1 MCPLPD
7 VEFGNDEP
15 LYNIGVVARMTGI
28 SMATLRAWERR
39 YDFPES
45 ERTAGG
51 HRLYSERDVLRLRW
65 VKARID
71 EGMQTAQSINAL
83 RHQEETG
90 HLLLAPAVGIG
101 TEIEHELGQ
110 RQQNGLMLD
119 KRQYLH
125 VYQDRLLDLLINR
138 NFSRAD
144 ELLGEALMS
153 SSPEDVILQMIGP
166 VISRTGSLWET
177 NEINVA
183 TEHMATNYLRQR
195 LMTWMLSGPPP
206 VAVPPVVL
214 ACAPDEWHEGGLLII
229 GSLLRRRRW
238 PVAYLGQSLPLE
250 DLALFSN
257 EIRPS
262 VIVLVAMTENTASA
276 IAQWPRYLPGAAENN
291 QPIIAYAGR
300 VFVEQPEWR
309 LRVPGMYLGDKFED
323 GVKTIERLLS
333 TGKSS

>member
-1 MCPLPD
+1 MSPLPD

-39 YDFPES
+39 YEFPES
-45 ERTAGG
+45 QRTAGG

-83 RHQEETG
+83 KHQEQTG
-90 HLLLAPAVGIG
+90 HLLLAPAVGV
-101 TEIEHELGQ
+101 EAESALEPVQ
-110 RQQNGLMLD
+110 PYYNGHYVE
-119 KRQYLH
+119 KRQFMQ
-125 VYQDRLLDLLINR
+125 VYQDRLLDALIHR

-144 ELLGEALMS
+144 ETIGEALMIAN
-153 SSPEDVILQMIGP
+153 PEDLILQVIGP
-166 VISRTGSLWET
+166 VISRTGDLWES

-183 TEHMATNYLRQR
+183 TEHLATNYLRQR

-206 VAVPPVVL
+206 MAVPPVVL

-229 GSLLRRRRW
+229 GALLRRRRW
-238 PVAYLGQSLPLE
+238 PIAYLGQSLPLE
-250 DLALFSN
+250 DLALFVN
-257 EIRPS
+257 EIRPN
-262 VIVLVAMTENTASA
+262 VVVMVAMSENTATTLA
-276 IAQWPRYLPGAAENN
+276 GWPKFLPQAAENN
-291 QPIIAYAGR
+291 HPVIAYAGR

-309 LRVPGMYLGDKFED
+309 LHVPGMYLGDKFED
-323 GVKTIERLLS
+323 GVKTIERLMGQ
-333 TGKSS
+333 GKGA

>member
-1 MCPLPD
+1 MSPLPD
-7 VEFGNDEP
+7 VEFGNAEP

-90 HLLLAPAVGIG
+90 HLLLAPVVGVG
-101 TEIEHELGQ
+101 AEIEPAAGQ
-110 RQQNGLMLD
+110 KEQDGHLRE

-125 VYQDRLLDLLINR
+125 VYQERLLEALIHR
-138 NFSRAD
+138 NFARAD

-153 SSPEDVILQMIGP
+153 TTPEDVILQMIGP
-166 VISRTGSLWET
+166 VISRTGTLWEL

-206 VAVPPVVL
+206 VATPPVVL

-229 GSLLRRRRW
+229 GALLRRRRW

-250 DLALFSN
+250 DLALFTN
-257 EIRPS
+257 EIRPH
-262 VIVLVAMTENTASA
+262 VVVLVAMTENTASA
-276 IAQWPRYLPGAAENN
+276 IAQWPRYLPDAAENK
-291 QPIIAYAGR
+291 QPIITYAGR

-309 LRVPGMYLGDKFED
+309 LRVPGMYLGDRFED
-323 GVKTIERLLS
+323 GVKTIERLMS
-333 TGKSS
+333 SGKTG